1 MREFTDPGTLSA
13 ELAGVSCLVA
23 ALWQPFADDK
33 VSLTNET
40 IADCLFAI
48 ELHLERIIDS
58 LDECQRREEE
68 PA

>member
-1 MREFTDPGTLSA
+1 MRDFTDPSTLSA
-13 ELAGVSCLVA
+13 ELAGVSCLVC

-33 VSLTNET
+33 VSLSNET

-58 LDECQRREEE
+58 LDGCQQRKEGQ
-68 PA
+68 A